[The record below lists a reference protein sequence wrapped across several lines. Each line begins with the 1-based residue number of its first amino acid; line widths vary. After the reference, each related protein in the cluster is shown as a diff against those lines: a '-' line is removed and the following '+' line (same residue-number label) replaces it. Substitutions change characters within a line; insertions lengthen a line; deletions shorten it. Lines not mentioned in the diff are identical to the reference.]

1 MGGEETDWANDLGGD
16 VAGRQDDDDLKFDF
30 PMSVVL
36 RLDKTVDASES
47 TMSEPNDFESS

>member
-30 PMSVVL
+30 QMSVVL